1 MRVEA
6 EGRIGA
12 DRSLALRGRAVVSA
26 DRVARAVASVHEFA
40 RLKNSRGE
48 IELPLTI
55 AGSLDAP
62 SISVDV
68 TTALSKGLADE
79 IRRRLRKLMP

>member
-1 MRVEA
+1 VLLA
-6 EGRIGA
+6 V
-12 DRSLALRGRAVVSA
+12 SL
-26 DRVARAVASVHEFA
+26 
-40 RLKNSRGE
+40 LKNSRGE